1 MQIEEKYPEINTLIQ
16 VGKERGYILY
26 EELFEK
32 LPEEVTGIAEEF
44 DEIYQRL
51 NELDIEVM
59 EGESGD
65 GAKEKEDAPAEE
77 AKPDKETPA
86 KTETKQPAPQLEKTN
101 DPVRMYLREMGTVQ
115 LLDREGEVEIAQ
127 RIEAGEARVFIA
139 LSREPSILD
148 LFLRTNEQARR
159 ERRGVREL
167 LQATEGSLD
176 EKAAERVRE
185 GLRLFE
191 KINDLDQ

>member
-1 MQIEEKYPEINTLIQ
+1 VQIEEKYPEINTLIQ